1 MSDDLTL
8 RDPERDEPSFFDDV
22 LHVVKIDDHN
32 SITLRVLTF
41 EEQKK
46 VARIVNANKNM
57 TIPDASGVL
66 AEKMIVAWDG
76 PKFAGRPVTA
86 ENINKLPMHVV
97 NLISE
102 KIQEINAPLV
112 ALPSIE

>member
-46 VARIVNANKNM
+46 VSRIINANKNM
-57 TIPDASGVL
+57 TMPEAGGLMV
-66 AEKMIVAWDG
+66 EKMIVSWHG
-76 PKFAGRPVTA
+76 PKFAGRPVNA
-86 ENINKLPMHVV
+86 ESINKLPMHVV
-97 NLISE
+97 NLITD

-112 ALPSIE
+112 AIPSIE